1 MQLQF
6 QLLLTCGQT
15 NNKKSFWSF
24 TAYCFD
30 DSFKYHHAVFQMKH
44 FPETHTANNIKN
56 CFEEIPTLWDI
67 DTIKIHA
74 VVRANGRNV
83 TKAIDDSVFKE
94 VPCFIHT
101 LQLAIN
107 TALKHDTM
115 AQILVKSRR
124 IVTHF
129 NHSNQAQSKR

>member
-1 MQLQF
+1 
-6 QLLLTCGQT
+6 
-15 NNKKSFWSF
+15 
-24 TAYCFD
+24 
-30 DSFKYHHAVFQMKH
+30 MKH

-56 CFEEIPTLWDI
+56 CLEEIPTLWDM

-74 VVRANGRNV
+74 VVRDNGRNM

-94 VPCFIHT
+94 LPCFIHT

-107 TALKHDTM
+107 TVLKHDTM
-115 AQILVKSRR
+115 SQILVKSRR

-129 NHSNQAQSKR
+129 NRSNQAQSKLQDLQ